1 MVKPRL
7 YGEDDEAKNAALYTL
22 TYVLEKILKLLHP
35 FMPFITE
42 EIYSY
47 LGKEEKIIVAQWPHY
62 DENEN
67 FEKEEQQMEIVME
80 AVRSIRNSR
89 AEMNVPPSKKATV
102 MVVADGKVREA
113 IDAAKIYIK
122 TLASASEV
130 EFIDESAIPQ
140 DAVSMVIEG
149 AKIFL
154 PLAELI
160 DFEKEIER
168 LEKEKAKLEGEIK
181 RAAGKLTNQ
190 GFLAKAP
197 QSLVDEETAKKEK
210 YEEMLS
216 SINERILQLRKK

>member
-1 MVKPRL
+1 
-7 YGEDDEAKNAALYTL
+7 
-22 TYVLEKILKLLHP
+22 
-35 FMPFITE
+35 
-42 EIYSY
+42 
-47 LGKEEKIIVAQWPHY
+47 
-62 DENEN
+62 
-67 FEKEEQQMEIVME
+67 
-80 AVRSIRNSR
+80 
-89 AEMNVPPSKKATV
+89 
-102 MVVADGKVREA
+102 
-113 IDAAKIYIK
+113 
-122 TLASASEV
+122 
-130 EFIDESAIPQ
+130 
-140 DAVSMVIEG
+140 MVIEG